1 MSLIRQQVASAI
13 DYGALPDRR
22 VMRTHFQKR
31 RFTSFGVM
39 AYCLSTRQ
47 WLLVRPSHSYSYT
60 LFVNGMY
67 RKADLEVMLSLMTID
82 ELTILRKLL
91 HGQKEWRDVYH
102 GHFFKETFDLFK
114 HSQSKLR
121 ICLSRVAGHPKTAW
135 TFPKGRPEND
145 ESVMETA
152 VREFDEETGLHIERI
167 GRLIDRT
174 PISETYTSFDH
185 QIYETVCWLYVIDTP
200 PDDMVLNVGVGGEI
214 CERCWVS
221 TETAKAIL
229 TPSKF
234 AMIQEALARHTLR
247 SVTASPPLLP
257 APPSEK
263 RSPCRPSEEMKM
275 EEKK

>member
-174 PISETYTSFDH
+174 PIPETYTSFDH
-185 QIYETVCWLYVIDTP
+185 QILRDGVLAVRHRHAAGRHGAERGRRWRDLRTVLGEHGDGQGN
-200 PDDMVLNVGVGGEI
+200 PDAEQVCHDPGSARASHPAFRHSVAAAA
-214 CERCWVS
+214 C
-221 TETAKAIL
+221 TAI
-229 TPSKF
+229 
-234 AMIQEALARHTLR
+234 
-247 SVTASPPLLP
+247 
-257 APPSEK
+257 
-263 RSPCRPSEEMKM
+263 
-275 EEKK
+275 